1 MREISIQK
9 VLAEIRSNEEGR
21 PFLLKFVRSNKS
33 KNGEKGSIKTVAK
46 ALYGRSVR
54 IGDSN
59 RKNASSVHHKSAGTI
74 PITDTETNIYMT
86 PLISHLVQFNSFK
99 IKH

>member
-1 MREISIQK
+1 MSEISIQK
-9 VLAEIRSNEEGR
+9 VLSEIRSNEEGR
-21 PFLLKFVRSNKS
+21 PFLLKFVRAKKS
-33 KNGEKGSIKTVAK
+33 ANGAKGSHKVIAK

-54 IGDSN
+54 VGDGPPSGS
-59 RKNASSVHHKSAGTI
+59 RGVHHKTSGTL
-74 PITDTETNIYMT
+74 PITDTETNTYLT